1 MTQTTI
7 GVSSFRANISEFMKM
22 CDVEPI
28 VIQKH
33 NKVYVM
39 MKKEHY
45 IDMVNKIRLP
55 HIVETPSFVTS
66 IVQYTTKTS

>member
-1 MTQTTI
+1 MNNTV
-7 GVSSFRANISEFMKM
+7 GVSSFRANISEFMKL

-33 NKVYVM
+33 NHIYIM

-55 HIVETPSFVTS
+55 HIVETPPFIATM
-66 IVQYTTKTS
+66 VQFTQKTC

>member
-1 MTQTTI
+1 MSSTI
-7 GVSSFRANISEFMKM
+7 GVSSFRANISEFMKL

-33 NKVYVM
+33 NKIYVM
-39 MKKEHY
+39 MKEEHY

-55 HIVETPSFVTS
+55 HIVETPPFVATF
-66 IVQYTTKTS
+66 VQFSR